1 MKFSIKKMPALV
13 SMMAIA
19 IFAITF
25 TSCSDDDDPVAEVTY
40 TYGFSRMSASHPDF
54 LAEMNKIESA
64 FKSALG
70 ITGKP
75 FTKKG
80 TVEECDLQVYEACL
94 KAFALLKGEVWQGDY
109 IFQVTNVGTENI
121 VYKAIFRAE
130 NENRPPVGNKAMK
143 DADTGDFYFYDGTFA
158 DKSTELTTDQKYA
171 CIGVVLKKGCDRSG
185 DWADNG
191 EYTFKESSTPMEVHG
206 YVLALTNTNGS
217 YNTKGSCTWGVPWS
231 NIAVGC
237 DQNCTT
243 GFNGYSNTL
252 AIQNAANEHGWSLKR
267 EFPAAFDV
275 VNYENLVCYAP
286 PKTSGW
292 FLPSAGQCQYWLN
305 NLEIIDQNMREA
317 GGDSCMGRYWSS
329 SEAADQP
336 VSDVYCMN
344 SYPGYKKI
352 YTDWKIS
359 LNKVRLCLAY

>member
-1 MKFSIKKMPALV
+1 MKSSIRNISTLV
-13 SMMAIA
+13 SMMVVA
-19 IFAITF
+19 IFAFTF
-25 TSCSDDDDPVAEVTY
+25 TSCSDEDEPVAEVTY
-40 TYGFSRMSASHPDF
+40 TYGFSSMSASHPDF
-54 LAEMNKIESA
+54 LAEMSKIESA

-80 TVEECDLQVYEACL
+80 SVEECDNQVYDACL
-94 KAFALLKGEVWQGDY
+94 KAFESLKGDVWQGDY
-109 IFQVTNVGTENI
+109 IFQVTNVGTEDL

-130 NENRPPVGNKAMK
+130 NENRPPVGNKAMEY
-143 DADTGDFYFYDGTFA
+143 ADTGDFYFYDGTFA

-191 EYTFKESSTPMEVHG
+191 EYTLKGSSTPMEVHG

-217 YNTKGSCTWGVPWS
+217 YNTRGSCTWGVPWS
-231 NIAVGC
+231 NIVVGC
-237 DQNCTT
+237 DKNKTT
-243 GFNGYSNTL
+243 GFNGYSNTI
-252 AIQNAANEHGWSLKR
+252 AIKKAADEHGWSLKR

-275 VNYENLVCYAP
+275 VNYENTVCFAP

-305 NLEIIDQNMREA
+305 NLEIIDHNMIDA
-317 GGDSCMGRYWSS
+317 GGDGCFGLFWSS
-329 SEAADQP
+329 SETSDSP
-336 VSDVYCMN
+336 VSDVYLMN
-344 SYPGYKKI
+344 SCPGYNKI
-352 YTDWKIS
+352 YSDWKIG
-359 LNKVRLCLAY
+359 LGKVRPCLAY